1 MSRHGASIGAMRH
14 KVIIQ
19 QVTSTTDAGG
29 GRSVAWSNYKTVFA
43 HVEQLSAQ
51 VKFDQGV
58 VDERGLYRFT
68 MRFLTGVDTRNR
80 LSFDNKIFNIDSVIN
95 LDERKKYLVIRA
107 KEGVAV

>member
-1 MSRHGASIGAMRH
+1 MAKNGASIGAMRH

-80 LSFDNKIFNIDSVIN
+80 LSFCLLYTSPSPRDRSIS
-95 LDERKKYLVIRA
+95 RMPSSA
-107 KEGVAV
+107 

>member
-1 MSRHGASIGAMRH
+1 MAKHGASIGAMRH

-29 GRSVAWSNYKTVFA
+29 GRAVSWANYTTVFA